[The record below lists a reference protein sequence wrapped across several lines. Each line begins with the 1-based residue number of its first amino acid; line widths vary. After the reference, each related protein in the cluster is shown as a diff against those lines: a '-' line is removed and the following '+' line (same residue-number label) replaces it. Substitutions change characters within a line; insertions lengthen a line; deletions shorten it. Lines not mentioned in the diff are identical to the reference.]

1 MVFCPKCGNT
11 LADGSR
17 FCRVC
22 GNAVSAPGTPPTP
35 TGPVAPQQTDGKAI
49 ASLILGFFFFLLP
62 AAIVAVILGHMS
74 LSEIRKSAGRLKGE
88 GLAIGGLVLGYMGLA
103 VIPVL
108 IIAAIA
114 IPNLLR
120 ARSTANEATAVKTVR
135 LLVVAEISY
144 ASAHPD
150 EGYSCSLQTVV
161 GYGDLNPAMGSG
173 MQHGYVYQL
182 QSCSPDKAGGPNTKF
197 QVAAYP
203 QTRNQTGRRAFCSD
217 ESGVIKFDVNG
228 SPQACLE
235 SGSAL
240 R

>member
-22 GNAVSAPGTPPTP
+22 GSAVSAPGAPPMP
-35 TGPVAPQQTDGKAI
+35 TGAVVPQTDGKAI

-120 ARSTANEATAVKTVR
+120 ARFTANEATAVKTVR

-150 EGYSCSLQTVV
+150 EGYSCSLQ
-161 GYGDLNPAMGSG
+161 
-173 MQHGYVYQL
+173 
-182 QSCSPDKAGGPNTKF
+182 
-197 QVAAYP
+197 
-203 QTRNQTGRRAFCSD
+203 
-217 ESGVIKFDVNG
+217 
-228 SPQACLE
+228 
-235 SGSAL
+235 
-240 R
+240 